1 MTTPEGLVKA
11 KVKTRLDAWGAWYF
25 MPVAGV
31 MGRIGIPDF
40 IGCLGGR
47 FFAIETKSGKG
58 KTTRIQDMILSRIRH
73 AGGIAL
79 VVNEQNMNDF
89 LLDDEL

>member
-1 MTTPEGLVKA
+1 MTPEGKVKA
-11 KVKTRLDAWGAWYF
+11 KVKKRLDAWGAWYF

-40 IGCLGGR
+40 IGCLGGK
-47 FFAIETKSGKG
+47 FFAIETKSGTAKP
-58 KTTRIQDMILSRIRH
+58 TRIQAATLAAIQN

-79 VVNEQNMNDF
+79 VVNETNMNDF